1 MEEPVQICPS
11 CGKQNPS
18 NARFCFSCGAS
29 LVAGAAQVEQ
39 TAAVPPPI
47 AEAPF
52 QTAET
57 PRPAPSYAQAQ
68 PQYVEPTSQAA
79 PPPAAMPSQPPQG
92 YPAPGY
98 PSVYPPP
105 SYPPTKPPRRRWFRF
120 CAIGCLVVLVVL
132 LIGLPILHVTVL
144 RPAIE
149 REIYTQVQ
157 KSLAEVNQNPG
168 NYYGTDTETI
178 TERQFNQDARDYWNY
193 LPGASDGYI
202 YFQQDQI
209 KLDVRIYGIKVWAA
223 GDIRVN
229 NRGELVVKSV
239 KMHWLL
245 QVLFTEGGLKREIA
259 DYANTDILRPK
270 GIYLLAFQVTDGNLY
285 IAYEP
290 R

>member
-11 CGKQNPS
+11 CGKQNQP
-18 NARFCFSCGAS
+18 NARFCYSCGAS
-29 LVAGAAQVEQ
+29 LAAGATPVEQ
-39 TAAVPPPI
+39 TAAAPPQASATPTQ
-47 AEAPF
+47 A
-52 QTAET
+52 AET
-57 PRPAPSYAQAQ
+57 QPPAPSYPQAQ
-68 PQYVEPTSQAA
+68 PQYVEPTTQVS
-79 PPPAAMPSQPPQG
+79 PPPGTMPSPPPQG
-92 YPAPGY
+92 YPAAG
-98 PSVYPPP
+98 YPPP
-105 SYPPTKPPRRRWFRF
+105 SYPPTKPPRRRWFR
-120 CAIGCLVVLVVL
+120 CCSIGCLVVLVLL

-149 REIYTQVQ
+149 REIYRQVQ
-157 KSLAEVNQNPG
+157 SDLAGVNQGTG

-193 LPGASDGYI
+193 IPGASDGYI
-202 YFQQDQI
+202 YLLQDQV

-229 NRGELVVKSV
+229 NNGEIVVKSV

-245 QVLFTEGGLKREIA
+245 HVLFTEGGLKREIA

-270 GIYLLAFQVTDGNLY
+270 GLYLFAFQVTDGKLY
-285 IAYEP
+285 IAYEQ